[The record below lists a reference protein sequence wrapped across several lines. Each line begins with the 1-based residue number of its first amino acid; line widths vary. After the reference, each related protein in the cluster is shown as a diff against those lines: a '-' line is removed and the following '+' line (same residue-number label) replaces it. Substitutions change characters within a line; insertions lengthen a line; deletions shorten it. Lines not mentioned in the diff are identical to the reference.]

1 MPPRPTAPS
10 QVTPLSAELAAILAS
25 LGLHPARIA
34 HEVAG
39 NARPIR
45 ALKRLGL
52 PADPPAHLCQSLGSW
67 LAAEWSRQRRIAAV
81 RAAQR
86 SLRHDHLAA
95 RRPGHALRAIATR
108 RQAVIDATQ
117 REAERLARRQR
128 EDETKARLLGELAEW
143 TQHPCRWRSARRQ
156 AEEMAGLVALD
167 LASPGAFRRLM
178 ARVQAETIAHHL
190 IRAGEWSLDHR
201 SDSGSIYLR
210 HRHRTTHQRLRLS
223 DHDLGY
229 GDYGTREQIH
239 RGGPDIVFDGE
250 GSFESVL
257 ADTLQA
263 IADDAES
270 RSACLVDC

>member
-1 MPPRPTAPS
+1 
-10 QVTPLSAELAAILAS
+10 
-25 LGLHPARIA
+25 
-34 HEVAG
+34 
-39 NARPIR
+39 
-45 ALKRLGL
+45 
-52 PADPPAHLCQSLGSW
+52 
-67 LAAEWSRQRRIAAV
+67 
-81 RAAQR
+81 
-86 SLRHDHLAA
+86 
-95 RRPGHALRAIATR
+95 
-108 RQAVIDATQ
+108 
-117 REAERLARRQR
+117 
-128 EDETKARLLGELAEW
+128 
-143 TQHPCRWRSARRQ
+143 
-156 AEEMAGLVALD
+156 MAGLVALD

-270 RSACLVDC
+270 RSACLVDWLAGPLADSQAAMPSEYTAEYHADTQCYIVAGTGWCMGRDDCLWYSDLASGQYASGPAFESATIRLSGGSRDGETLR